1 MHFQK
6 RISPWGVT
14 ITVARLVFAVV
25 FATDLGR
32 DVDFD
37 AVLALALA
45 FLGALGGLVVFF
57 FFAINRAP
65 TFRSRIPSQLRPCQ
79 AGTC

>member
-1 MHFQK
+1 
-6 RISPWGVT
+6 
-14 ITVARLVFAVV
+14 
-25 FATDLGR
+25 LGR

-65 TFRSRIPSQLRPCQ
+65 TFRSRTPSQLRPYQ